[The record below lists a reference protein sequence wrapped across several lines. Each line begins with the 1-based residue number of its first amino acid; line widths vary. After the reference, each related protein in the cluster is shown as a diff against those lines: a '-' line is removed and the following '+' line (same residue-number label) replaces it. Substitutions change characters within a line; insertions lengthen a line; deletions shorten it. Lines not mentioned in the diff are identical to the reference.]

1 MQLKALLVDDE
12 INIMRNLQTVIPW
25 EELNIGVVGMATN
38 GVKAMELVGELAP
51 DLILSD
57 IRMPVMDGIALLK
70 WLQEQ
75 KYEGEV
81 IMLTGFQEFDYA
93 RSAVKYGAK
102 DFILKPIDY
111 EELRQIVE
119 RLALQIREKR
129 MERLKE
135 EKTRKRLSS
144 LAYEKMLHDVLLDYT
159 SVSMLHLLS
168 EDGEL
173 PDKPAYTLLV
183 ADLDGYSQIARPW
196 SERERKLWNFAVRNV
211 LQEALLPDE
220 QAYAV
225 LQTRE
230 GEWCLLLEHRPDR
243 AIPGTEQI
251 RTWSQS
257 LQAAVEQCAK
267 LTVSIGIFAS
277 PVPMERLA
285 EAYKCVQRSLQLSPG
300 KQHVV
305 FVDGAGDGGET
316 NEPLWSVLDELVA
329 GLKTKDRAKIEQATQ
344 GLHAGVKAILAFSVL
359 RGEQMLHFVVL
370 HLMREMRE
378 IGLLEGEQEEAV
390 WAKLEKSVCVKELLD
405 TIDGLTGAC
414 MNAGLAK
421 KTGEV
426 LMVSA
431 KDYIQR
437 HMSGDLGI
445 EEVADYLG
453 ISCSYFSLLFKQQ
466 FGETFVEYLTR
477 QRMELAKSLL
487 VMTGKSVTSIGNKVG
502 YTERRYF
509 TKVFHKYE
517 GMTPTEFRERH
528 AAGGADG

>member
-1 MQLKALLVDDE
+1 MKLKALLVDDE

-25 EELNIGVVGMATN
+25 EELGIGIIGMATN
-38 GVKAMELVGELAP
+38 GVKAMEMIEEHAP

-70 WLQEQ
+70 WLQER

-81 IMLTGFQEFDYA
+81 MMLTGFQEFDYA

-119 RLALQIREKR
+119 RLALQIRERR

-135 EKTRKRLSS
+135 EKKWKRLSS
-144 LAYEKMLHDVLLDYT
+144 LAYEKILLDVLLDYT
-159 SVSMLHLLS
+159 SVSSLHLLP
-168 EDGEL
+168 EDGDMPEKL
-173 PDKPAYTLLV
+173 AYTLLV

-196 SERERKLWNFAVRNV
+196 SERERKLWNFAVKNV
-211 LQEALLPDE
+211 LQEALFLYE
-220 QAYAV
+220 LAYAV

-230 GEWCLLLEHRPDR
+230 GEWCLLIEHRTDC
-243 AIPGTEQI
+243 AVPGPEEIQV
-251 RTWSQS
+251 WSES
-257 LQAAVEQCAK
+257 LQRAVEQYAK
-267 LTVSIGIFAS
+267 LPVSIGIFAS

-285 EAYKCVQRSLQLSPG
+285 EGYKCVQRSLQLSPG
-300 KQHVV
+300 KQHVL
-305 FVDGAGDGGET
+305 FVDGAGGGDET
-316 NEPLWSVLDELVA
+316 NEPLWSLLDELVA
-329 GLKTKDRAKIEQATQ
+329 GLKLKDRSKVEQATR
-344 GLHAGVKAILAFSVL
+344 GLHASVKVILSQSVL
-359 RGEQMLHFVVL
+359 RVEQMLHFVVL

-378 IGLLEGEQEEAV
+378 IGLLGGEQEVAV
-390 WAKLEKSVCVKELLD
+390 WAKLEKSVSVKELLD
-405 TIDGLTGAC
+405 TIDGLTNDC
-414 MNAGLAK
+414 MNAGLMK

-437 HMSGDLGI
+437 HMSTDFGI

-453 ISCSYFSLLFKQQ
+453 ISCSYFSMLFKQQ
-466 FGETFVEYLTR
+466 YGETFVEHLTR

-487 VMTGKSVTSIGNKVG
+487 VMTDKSVTSIGNKVG
-502 YTERRYF
+502 YAERRYF
-509 TKVFHKYE
+509 TKVFHKQE

-528 AAGGADG
+528 AGGANR